1 MTQTDI
7 VTAAGLFL
15 WENMWYILLVVIVLT
30 ILMIYIVLNNI
41 KFKKQKT
48 KIEKVIVIEKFA
60 QPPPS
65 FEDLQQDVANAS
77 SNNKDCNP
85 KGIKNGKDICTALGG
100 CVWITA
106 DNGNIKKCIP
116 GNPTNGPT
124 DMCYCQGQKNG
135 NGKLIPWD
143 TFYYLDGKIK
153 SKKAKPCMGIGNK
166 CTPQK

>member
-48 KIEKVIVIEKFA
+48 KVEKVIVIEKFA
-60 QPPPS
+60 QPPS
-65 FEDLQQDVANAS
+65 FADLQQDVANAS

-85 KGIKNGKDICTALGG
+85 AGIKNGKDICTALGG
-100 CVWITA
+100 CIWITA
-106 DNGNIKKCIP
+106 DNGNVKKCVS
-116 GNPTNGPT
+116 GNSTDGPT
-124 DMCYCQGQKNG
+124 DMCCCQGQTNG
-135 NGKLIPWD
+135 TGKLIPWD

-153 SKKAKPCMGIGNK
+153 NKKAKPCMATGNK

>member
-48 KIEKVIVIEKFA
+48 KVEKVIVIEKFA
-60 QPPPS
+60 QPPS
-65 FEDLQQDVANAS
+65 FADLQQDVANAS

-85 KGIKNGKDICTALGG
+85 AGIKNGKDICTALGG
-100 CVWITA
+100 CIWITA
-106 DNGNIKKCIP
+106 DNGNVKKCVS
-116 GNPTNGPT
+116 GNSTDGPT
-124 DMCYCQGQKNG
+124 DMCCCQGQTNG
-135 NGKLIPWD
+135 TGKLIPWD

-153 SKKAKPCMGIGNK
+153 NKKAKPCMATGKK